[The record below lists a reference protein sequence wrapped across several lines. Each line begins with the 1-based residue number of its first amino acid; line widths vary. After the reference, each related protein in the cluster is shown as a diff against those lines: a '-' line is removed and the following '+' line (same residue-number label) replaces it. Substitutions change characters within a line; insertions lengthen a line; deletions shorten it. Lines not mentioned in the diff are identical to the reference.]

1 MKPPHP
7 EGLDPIDRL
16 AALQMAKGEKLLEPE
31 LKDAPNILQWRTRPR
46 IKPHLGNTPDLTGRV
61 VGRLTVIGPLAELN
75 TPNHGSKWVVRCSCG
90 EWYETRSSKAINNP
104 KNVDD
109 CCRRCRHM
117 KHVVRHYEYIKNKES
132 HVGT

>member
-16 AALQMAKGEKLLEPE
+16 AGLQMARGEKVYDPE
-31 LKDAPNILQWRTRPR
+31 LNPATGFEWRT
-46 IKPHLGNTPDLTGRV
+46 KPPLKRHFGNTPDLTGRR
-61 VGRLTVIGPLAELN
+61 VGRFTVIGPLKEKN
-75 TPNHGSKWVVRCSCG
+75 NRHGGSKWVVMCSCL

-117 KHVVRHYEYIKNKES
+117 KYVKRTYDYRKNLIP
-132 HVGT
+132 